1 MYFRKR
7 LFYIERSPQKRRKSH
22 QQWDSIRVTDKQTL
36 ATLEKHSPT
45 TNEIKNM
52 NEKKKIICNY
62 NPISWRALFQK
73 EERCFKLKKTYPAS
87 LTRHTFIWK
96 ILNPKQELKR
106 SSKST

>member
-52 NEKKKIICNY
+52 NEKKKSYAIITQY
-62 NPISWRALFQK
+62 LEELYFRKKKDALNWK
-73 EERCFKLKKTYPAS
+73 KLIQP
-87 LTRHTFIWK
+87 H
-96 ILNPKQELKR
+96 
-106 SSKST
+106 